1 MALQKKKI
9 EGGGSRV
16 PVIDPSTHYAIVL
29 DSEHH
34 EVHDGE
40 AYKLG
45 ARSSDI
51 SATPVHLSFTT
62 PDSAVRVH
70 LVADAYA
77 VDAAMLTITE
87 APTGGVTGGTAATP
101 INRRRDSANV
111 SGVTGALSGAAAPTG
126 GTAFPVEDFGAVTP
140 EPGGIPGSPRD
151 AREWVLK
158 PDTLYSFRLT
168 GASGIGNLTLRWY
181 EHSDKD

>member
-9 EGGGSRV
+9 EGGGGRV
-16 PVIDPSTHYAIVL
+16 PLIDPSTHYAIVL

-34 EVHDGE
+34 EVHDGA

-62 PDSAVRVH
+62 PDSIELQH

-77 VDAAMLTITE
+77 VDAALLTITE
-87 APTGGVTGGTAATP
+87 APTGGVTGGTAVTP
-101 INRRRDSANV
+101 INRRRDSTNT
-111 SGVTGALSGAAAPTG
+111 SGITGALSGATAPTG
-126 GTAFPVEDFGAVTP
+126 GTVFPVEDLGAAAFG
-140 EPGGIPGSPRD
+140 PGGIPGASRD

-168 GASGIGNLTLRWY
+168 GASGVGNLTLRWY